1 MCIIE
6 QETHHIPISQVC
18 DIRNMYLSEKVL
30 TFELVLLDNVP
41 FFYSWK
47 FSNSLCVDLY
57 KQYTRFYFIQ
67 CKQYLILFDQFELC
81 RFWKK

>member
-41 FFYSWK
+41 CFMVENSQIHNVLTHIK
-47 FSNSLCVDLY
+47 NILVSISFSVSN
-57 KQYTRFYFIQ
+57 T
-67 CKQYLILFDQFELC
+67 
-81 RFWKK
+81 

>member
-41 FFYSWK
+41 FFMVENSQIHNVLTHIK
-47 FSNSLCVDLY
+47 NILVSISFSVSN
-57 KQYTRFYFIQ
+57 T
-67 CKQYLILFDQFELC
+67 
-81 RFWKK
+81 